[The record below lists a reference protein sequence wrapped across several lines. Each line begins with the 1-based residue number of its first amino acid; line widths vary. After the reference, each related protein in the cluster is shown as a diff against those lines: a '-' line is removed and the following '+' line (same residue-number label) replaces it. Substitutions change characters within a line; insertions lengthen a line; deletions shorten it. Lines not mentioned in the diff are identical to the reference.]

1 MYLWILVV
9 GSFAA
14 FYNAW
19 GIGANDCANSFAT
32 SVGAKVLTL
41 KKAIIIASIF
51 EFLGAFL
58 MGSHVTSAIRK
69 KIVSYEIFEDEPGAL
84 MFGMLCCNISAGI
97 WLNLATYFKFPV
109 STTHSIIGAILGF
122 ALAYGGS
129 ESVLWEKVGMV
140 IASWVLSPV
149 LAGIFSL
156 SIYTIIKKYVFN
168 SSKPVENTILIFPIL
183 TFFTFLINSFFIF
196 YKGTPQLKLDKLDL
210 WVAMVI
216 AFSIAIITSFLSW
229 YFYIPYAKKKMLEN
243 RQSRE
248 EEQQLQEQQS
258 QITNGDN
265 DHQYNQE
272 DNDNILVLDNCDQL
286 NEESHSDISRTSNY
300 RMAGVRE
307 TNLDTVIETNNSN
320 ETNNENKI
328 TDSNERLDNDEKNEN
343 YENNN
348 NSSSSRFNCFGN
360 SNNERKLAKQNSY
373 KINNNED
380 DIYLNDLSII
390 ENIYRLKNY
399 IKHLLIKEKASK
411 IELLHKNAVSIDPDA
426 EQLCSSL
433 QVITACFSSFAH
445 GANDVANSIAP
456 YATIY
461 SIYESESVSK
471 KMDVPLWVLF
481 IGGFGIVIGL
491 ATWGYKIIDRIGQE
505 LTKIT
510 PSRGFIIE
518 LSAALTT
525 LIASRA
531 ELPVST
537 THCQIG
543 SVIGCGIGDNK
554 NNIEW
559 SLTKDIVYSW
569 IITLPATGFLSAA
582 LFSFGYY
589 AP

>member
-69 KIVSYEIFEDEPGAL
+69 KIVSYKIFEDEPGAL

-129 ESVLWEKVGMV
+129 ESVLWDKVGMV

-210 WVAMVI
+210 WIAMVI
-216 AFSIAIITSFLSW
+216 AFSIAIITSVLSW

-272 DNDNILVLDNCDQL
+272 DNDNILILDNCDQL
-286 NEESHSDISRTSNY
+286 NEESHSDINRTSNY
-300 RMAGVRE
+300 RMTSVRE

-328 TDSNERLDNDEKNEN
+328 NDLNERLDNDEKNEN
-343 YENNN
+343 YGNN
-348 NSSSSRFNCFGN
+348 NSSFRFNCFGN
-360 SNNERKLAKQNSY
+360 SNNERKLAKKNSY
-373 KINNNED
+373 KINNNKD
-380 DIYLNDLSII
+380 DIYLNDLSIM

-399 IKHLLIKEKASK
+399 IKHLLIREKASK

-471 KMDVPLWVLF
+471 KMNVPLWVLF

>member
-1 MYLWILVV
+1 MFLWILVV
-9 GSFAA
+9 GSFAS

-41 KKAIIIASIF
+41 KKAIIIAGVF

-69 KIVSYEIFEDEPGAL
+69 KIVAHDIFEDEPGAL
-84 MFGMLCCNISAGI
+84 MFGMLCSNLAAGI

-109 STTHSIIGAILGF
+109 STTHSIIGAIIGF
-122 ALAYGGS
+122 SMAFGGS
-129 ESVLWEKVGMV
+129 ESVLWNKVGLV
-140 IASWVLSPV
+140 VASWVLSPV
-149 LAGIFSL
+149 LAGVFSL
-156 SIYTIIKKYVFN
+156 SFYSIIKHYVFN

-183 TFFTFLINSFFIF
+183 TFFTFLINGFFIF

-210 WVAMVI
+210 WISIVV
-216 AFSIAIITSFLSW
+216 AFSLAIVMSILSW
-229 YFYIPYAKKKMLEN
+229 YYYLPYAKRKMEDSRLLRLQAESDN
-243 RQSRE
+243 QANQSQSRQDPRVLVLE
-248 EEQQLQEQQS
+248 DSNELNSSSNDDSGERRTSDYRLALQTKDVSAETSMNTFQPV
-258 QITNGDN
+258 NNNDN
-265 DHQYNQE
+265 NNNISNTDNNSNN
-272 DNDNILVLDNCDQL
+272 DNDNDKGSKCAMFNCL
-286 NEESHSDISRTSNY
+286 
-300 RMAGVRE
+300 
-307 TNLDTVIETNNSN
+307 NLDE
-320 ETNNENKI
+320 E
-328 TDSNERLDNDEKNEN
+328 DSED
-343 YENNN
+343 
-348 NSSSSRFNCFGN
+348 
-360 SNNERKLAKQNSY
+360 QNI
-373 KINNNED
+373 KKDD
-380 DIYLNDLSII
+380 DIYLSNLSLFD
-390 ENIYRLKNY
+390 NVKRLKTY
-399 IKHLLIKEKASK
+399 IQSLLSKEKAEK
-411 IELLHKNAVSIDPDA
+411 IELLHQNAITIDPDA

-456 YATIY
+456 LATIY
-461 SIYESESVSK
+461 SIYKLESVSK

-481 IGGFGIVIGL
+481 IGGLGIVLGL
-491 ATWGYKIIDRIGQE
+491 ATWGYKIIDRIGKE

-554 NNIEW
+554 NNMEW
-559 SLTKDIVYSW
+559 KLVKEIVYSW
-569 IITLPATGFLSAA
+569 IITLPATGLLSAA
-582 LFSFGYY
+582 LFSYGYY

>member
-69 KIVSYEIFEDEPGAL
+69 KIVSYKIFEDEPGAL

-129 ESVLWEKVGMV
+129 ESVLWDKVGLV

-210 WVAMVI
+210 WIAMVI
-216 AFSIAIITSFLSW
+216 AFSIAIITSVLSW

-272 DNDNILVLDNCDQL
+272 DNDNILILDNCDQL
-286 NEESHSDISRTSNY
+286 NEESHSDINRTSNY
-300 RMAGVRE
+300 RMTSVRE

-343 YENNN
+343 YGNN
-348 NSSSSRFNCFGN
+348 NSSFRFNCFGN
-360 SNNERKLAKQNSY
+360 SNNERKLAKKNSY
-373 KINNNED
+373 KINNNKD
-380 DIYLNDLSII
+380 DIYLNDLSIM

-399 IKHLLIKEKASK
+399 IKHLLIREKASK

-471 KMDVPLWVLF
+471 KMNVPLWVLF

>member
-69 KIVSYEIFEDEPGAL
+69 KIVSYKIFEDEPGAL

-129 ESVLWEKVGMV
+129 ESVLWDKVGMV

-216 AFSIAIITSFLSW
+216 AFSIAIITSVLSW

-272 DNDNILVLDNCDQL
+272 DNDNILILDNCDQL
-286 NEESHSDISRTSNY
+286 NEESHSDINRTSNY
-300 RMAGVRE
+300 RMTSVRE

-343 YENNN
+343 YGNN
-348 NSSSSRFNCFGN
+348 NSSFRFNCFGN
-360 SNNERKLAKQNSY
+360 SNNERKLAKKNSY
-373 KINNNED
+373 KINNNKD
-380 DIYLNDLSII
+380 DIYLNDLSIM

-399 IKHLLIKEKASK
+399 IKHLLIREKASK

-471 KMDVPLWVLF
+471 KMNVPLWVLF

>member
-69 KIVSYEIFEDEPGAL
+69 KIVSYKIFEDEPGAL

-129 ESVLWEKVGMV
+129 ESVLWDKVGMV

-156 SIYTIIKKYVFN
+156 LIYTIIKKYVFN

-243 RQSRE
+243 RQSRK
-248 EEQQLQEQQS
+248 EEQQLQEQQL
-258 QITNGDN
+258 QITNGN
-265 DHQYNQE
+265 DDQPNNQG
-272 DNDNILVLDNCDQL
+272 DNDNILILDNCDQL
-286 NEESHSDISRTSNY
+286 NKESHSDISRTSNY
-300 RMAGVRE
+300 RMTGVRE

-328 TDSNERLDNDEKNEN
+328 TDSNERLDNDEKNEK
-343 YENNN
+343 YGHN
-348 NSSSSRFNCFGN
+348 NSSFRFNCFGN

-373 KINNNED
+373 KINNNKD

-399 IKHLLIKEKASK
+399 IKHLLIREKAGK

-456 YATIY
+456 YAAIY
-461 SIYESESVSK
+461 SIYKSESVSK
-471 KMDVPLWVLF
+471 KMDVPLWILF

>member
-69 KIVSYEIFEDEPGAL
+69 KIVSYKIFEDEPGAL

-129 ESVLWEKVGMV
+129 ESVLWDKVGLV

-210 WVAMVI
+210 WIAMVI
-216 AFSIAIITSFLSW
+216 AFSIAIITSVLSW

-265 DHQYNQE
+265 HHQYNQE
-272 DNDNILVLDNCDQL
+272 DNDNILILDNCDQL
-286 NEESHSDISRTSNY
+286 NEESHSDINRTSNY
-300 RMAGVRE
+300 RMTSVRE

-343 YENNN
+343 YGNN
-348 NSSSSRFNCFGN
+348 NSSFRFNCFGN
-360 SNNERKLAKQNSY
+360 SNNERKLAKKNSY
-373 KINNNED
+373 KINNNKD
-380 DIYLNDLSII
+380 DIYLNDLSIM

-399 IKHLLIKEKASK
+399 IKHLLIREKASK

-471 KMDVPLWVLF
+471 KMNVPLWVLF